1 MYTGSVLDGVSR
13 TPREGGLHG
22 GLSLTR
28 CELAVTSG
36 SSDSPGGWLHTS
48 KTLFSDWTANSAVSA
63 AARLTCCAAR
73 LALSLSF
80 SSLHALW
87 PHAFRARYP
96 PSARAWSLTTCVHAS
111 VPTTSTSAPCTVLA
125 WMKPTSPEGAFP
137 KPKPLSTNHLSTIS
151 FTTLVRSVTASFEA
165 GFALLVFELGAFSF
179 QPLQPPGCHVR
190 LDVEFSFPDSPETR
204 SSDGSRAALCPIPG
218 PSWPGCV
225 SHRPP

>member
-1 MYTGSVLDGVSR
+1 MVTGSVLAGVSLIS
-13 TPREGGLHG
+13 REGGLHG

-28 CELAVTSG
+28 CELSVTSA

-87 PHAFRARYP
+87 PHAFRAQYP

-111 VPTTSTSAPCTVLA
+111 VPTTSTSAPCTTLA
-125 WMKPTSPEGAFP
+125 WMNTTSPVGALP
-137 KPKPLSTNHLSTIS
+137 KPKPLSTNHLSTVS
-151 FTTLVRSVTASFEA
+151 FATLAWSARAS
-165 GFALLVFELGAFSF
+165 S
-179 QPLQPPGCHVR
+179 R
-190 LDVEFSFPDSPETR
+190 LASR
-204 SSDGSRAALCPIPG
+204 SSSSNCFLFPASPASWLPR
-218 PSWPGCV
+218 PS
-225 SHRPP
+225 